1 MLSQFERYRIQRLR
15 EGGMPVGE
23 IACCLHLDRATV
35 RDVLGEGTDM
45 NRNTQYF
52 TPSNVALV
60 GSRREM
66 ARHVQQPVARYQ
78 EPLEDMPFGLKVLA
92 GTIVALM
99 FMLAMVVFM
108 VM

>member
-23 IACCLHLDRATV
+23 IACCLRLDRATV
-35 RDVLGEGTDM
+35 RDVLGEEIDM
-45 NRNTQYF
+45 GRQYF

-66 ARHVQQPVARYQ
+66 ARHVQQPVARYH
-78 EPLEDMPFGLKVLA
+78 EPLDEMPFGLKVLA
-92 GTIVALM
+92 GAIVALM
-99 FMLAMVVFM
+99 FMFAMVVFM
-108 VM
+108 LM

>member
-23 IACCLHLDRATV
+23 IACCLRLDRATV
-35 RDVLGEGTDM
+35 RDVLNEEIDM
-45 NRNTQYF
+45 SRQYF

-108 VM
+108 LM

>member
-23 IACCLHLDRATV
+23 IACCLRLDRATV
-35 RDVLGEGTDM
+35 RDVLGEEIDM
-45 NRNTQYF
+45 GRQYF

-66 ARHVQQPVARYQ
+66 ARHVQQPVAMYH
-78 EPLEDMPFGLKVLA
+78 EPLEEMPFGLKVLA

-99 FMLAMVVFM
+99 FLFAMVVFM
-108 VM
+108 LI